1 MKLPCVRVLN
11 KLWDRAPISH
21 STKRVVALC
30 LQYRTEIAKRAPRE
44 QALGSCAVALNW
56 VEDIKH
62 SSPPSGGILPS
73 FFPEEIALWGDLS
86 CGEKSKCDIQLLF
99 LDVDVKCN
107 VNTRQ

>member
-21 STKRVVALC
+21 SPERLVALC
-30 LQYRTEIAKRAPRE
+30 LLYRKEIVKRAPRE
-44 QALGSCAVALNW
+44 QVLGSRAVALDW

-73 FFPEEIALWGDLS
+73 SFPEEIALWGEDLS
-86 CGEKSKCDIQLLF
+86 CGEKSNCSHKMWM
-99 LDVDVKCN
+99 
-107 VNTRQ
+107 